1 MVVVAD
7 AYARTHDAYAV
18 ASLIP
23 AGVDEL
29 VRMAAAIEAAG
40 VRWLEVNLGAAHG
53 EEAAPGAIEL
63 VAAPERVAEIVGRVR
78 ATVALPLTVKLPGHG
93 DVIELAAA
101 ARVAGADSVCLAG
114 RTLGFLP
121 DLETRRPVL
130 GTFGAIGGAWA
141 LPLTLRWV
149 AKARQRLGPDFP
161 FLATNGIRDGRD
173 AARALLAGASAV
185 ELATAVWIEGFD
197 TLTRAIGQL
206 AAYLE
211 EQGSDAADIVG
222 ESADAVMTLRGGSSS
237 EEGHVSSTSTY
248 GATVTVEALESDPY
262 PIYERLRDEEPVSWV
277 ESVGLWLVTRWDDVV
292 HVDKT
297 PDLFTGETEP
307 STLNR
312 TFGKNLLGSEGDYHG
327 RIRSIIYP
335 GVPSRRDR
343 PLPGRGDRAARE
355 RADRHLRRPGRG
367 RPRLR
372 VR

>member
-1 MVVVAD
+1 VPDLSVEIGALRLKNPIVCGSSERTMTIEDLCAAVDAGAAAVVVKSTNESAAARRQLEVAEYALLDPDWAEVEAASAGRSSTLFNRSGLSSLPFEEWLQVVVVAD
-7 AYARTHDAYAV
+7 AYACTHDAYAV

-63 VAAPERVAEIVGRVR
+63 VAETERVTEIVGRVR

-101 ARVAGADSVCLAG
+101 AQAAGADSVCLAG

-149 AKARQRLGPDFP
+149 AKARQRLGTEFP

-185 ELATAVWIEGFD
+185 ELATAVWIDGFD
-197 TLTRAIGQL
+197 TLTHAIGQL

-211 EQGSDAADIVG
+211 EQGLDAADIVG
-222 ESADAVMTLRGGSSS
+222 ESADAVMSY
-237 EEGHVSSTSTY
+237 EEVQAVRR
-248 GATVTVEALESDPY
+248 AT
-262 PIYERLRDEEPVSWV
+262 
-277 ESVGLWLVTRWDDVV
+277 
-292 HVDKT
+292 
-297 PDLFTGETEP
+297 
-307 STLNR
+307 
-312 TFGKNLLGSEGDYHG
+312 
-327 RIRSIIYP
+327 
-335 GVPSRRDR
+335 
-343 PLPGRGDRAARE
+343 
-355 RADRHLRRPGRG
+355 
-367 RPRLR
+367 
-372 VR
+372 